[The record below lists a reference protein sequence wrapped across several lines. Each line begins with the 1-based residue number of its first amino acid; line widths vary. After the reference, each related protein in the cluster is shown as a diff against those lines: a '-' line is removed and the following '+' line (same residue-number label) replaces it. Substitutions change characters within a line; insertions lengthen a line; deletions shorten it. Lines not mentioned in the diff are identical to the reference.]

1 MFVKTKLEELFLVAY
16 LNATDNLQPHLEMT
30 MSVFQVKLQ
39 NVNQGLLDLNP
50 ATHPAATGD
59 SATYGNLGTPFTTSK
74 QRQIYV
80 AGPNRTYR
88 LLKDGETFTDCNY
101 WKRFA
106 YPQVAYDVAF
116 IHVVTDD
123 GSVYSDI
130 PEENT
135 FAAGAT
141 ETLST
146 AYADTVIDFVTDH
159 GGPARFLQIQNLDGT
174 IGISGELN
182 GDVDVTFH
190 LNAGESQIFNNGDL
204 SITMLRLKADSGT
217 PDASWIASI
226 RSVCN
231 S

>member
-1 MFVKTKLEELFLVAY
+1 
-16 LNATDNLQPHLEMT
+16 
-30 MSVFQVKLQ
+30 MSVFTVKLQ
-39 NVNQGLLDLNP
+39 NKDQGRLDLNP
-50 ATHPAATGD
+50 STHPLATGD
-59 SATYGNLGTPFTTSK
+59 SATYGNLGSPFTTSK
-74 QRQIYV
+74 QRQIFV
-80 AGPNRTYR
+80 AGPNKTYR
-88 LLKDGETFTDCNY
+88 LLSDGETFTDCNY

-106 YPQVAYDVAF
+106 YPQVALEFAF
-116 IHVVTDD
+116 IEVTTDD

-146 AYADTVIDFVTDH
+146 AFSGTVIDFVTDY
-159 GGPARFLQIQNLDGT
+159 GGAARFLQVQNLDGT
-174 IGISGELN
+174 IGIDGELN

-190 LNAGESQIFNNGDL
+190 LNAGETQIFNNGDL
-204 SITMLRLKADSGT
+204 AITMLRLKSDSGT